1 MFIKKIHFCKKS
13 YKIQAWSGY
22 RRARRGVFFLKNSTC
37 LRNIVY
43 FVCFKN
49 INASCLRGGR
59 RNLPNCPGT
68 SPIAPRKKYPVRVNP
83 SLRFIPALTSG
94 NLPLF
99 PEHTVTVSSMS
110 DIGCQIIRICIAQP
124 RLIGVRGIYRNLL
137 IFIYFYANFP

>member
-1 MFIKKIHFCKKS
+1 MGRRRYEQNTPTGCGNDFHTRQTQFQEIQNLTFFQQSYFFQKS

-22 RRARRGVFFLKNSTC
+22 RRARRVFFFIKNNTF
-37 LRNIVY
+37 LRNIAY

-83 SLRFIPALTSG
+83 SLRFELIVPCL
-94 NLPLF
+94 NL
-99 PEHTVTVSSMS
+99 
-110 DIGCQIIRICIAQP
+110 
-124 RLIGVRGIYRNLL
+124 
-137 IFIYFYANFP
+137 